1 MEYNFIR
8 FLPFFIK
15 FLFFLFPFFLISGPF
30 LADLFTIVLFFTFLL
45 VAKRFEYKNL
55 INNHFFQFLILFYFY
70 ININSLIGDFPFT
83 SFQTSVPYLRLIFF
97 PFIIFFL
104 FNIFADL
111 KKIIIISFFVAYT
124 VLLIDS
130 VAQLTYG
137 YNLIGIPLSPT
148 DRVSSFFGSK
158 LVMGSFVARTLPVVL
173 AFTFLVEFK
182 YKKTFQVAL
191 LFIAGVLIFLSNER
205 LASAFYIIIFIF
217 YFLLNFKKKNY
228 YLIILFFSIF
238 FIFLSFLKPSSY
250 QRLIFQTL
258 EQFKQTKNI
267 FFPSYRHE
275 LHYFTAYNIFKDKKI
290 FGHGIKSFRY
300 LCDNE
305 KYAPLTKIENDNKV
319 YSKKSGYILFEKNNS
334 GHYAIIKKNLDK
346 DDSEDYYYKLTGVF
360 LKYYKTN
367 GDYVNENEL
376 IFSNYEFADG
386 CNTHPHNIH
395 IQFLSELGILGY
407 IFLLIT
413 FSFLLIMIL
422 IIFFKY
428 LRNNKL
434 KNKELCLF
442 FSLLG
447 LLLSIFPFFP
457 SGNFFNNWLS
467 VIFYFNL
474 TSLLLSYNDK

>member
-1 MEYNFIR
+1 MEYNLIR

-30 LADLFTIVLFFTFLL
+30 LADLFTIVLFFTFLF
-45 VAKRFEYKNL
+45 VAKHFEYKNL

-205 LASAFYIIIFIF
+205 LAFAFYIIIFIF

-267 FFPSYRHE
+267 FLPSYRHE

-334 GHYAIIKKNLDK
+334 GHHAIIKKNLDK

-474 TSLLLSYNDK
+474 ASLLLSYNEK

>member
-191 LFIAGVLIFLSNER
+191 LFIAGVLIFLSNVMF
-205 LASAFYIIIFIF
+205 SFVFYIFIFIF
-217 YFLLNFKKKNY
+217 YFLLNFLKINY

-334 GHYAIIKKNLDK
+334 GHHAIIKKNLDK

-422 IIFFKY
+422 IVFFKY

>member
-1 MEYNFIR
+1 
-8 FLPFFIK
+8 
-15 FLFFLFPFFLISGPF
+15 
-30 LADLFTIVLFFTFLL
+30 V
-45 VAKRFEYKNL
+45 YKNL
-55 INNHFFQFLILFYFY
+55 INNHLFQFLILFYFY
-70 ININSLIGDFPFT
+70 ININSLIGDF
-83 SFQTSVPYLRLIFF
+83 SFISAQTSIPYLRLIFF
-97 PFIIFFL
+97 PFIIVFL
-104 FNIFADL
+104 LNIFVDL
-111 KKIIIISFFVAYT
+111 KKIIIISFFVAYF

-130 VAQLTYG
+130 LVQLTYG

-158 LVMGSFVARTLPVVL
+158 LVMGSFVARSLPVIL
-173 AFTFLVEFK
+173 AITFLVDFK

-205 LASAFYIIIFIF
+205 TAFVYYIIIFIF

-228 YLIILFFSIF
+228 LLIILFFSIIV
-238 FIFLSFLKPSSY
+238 IFLSFLKPSSY
-250 QRLIFQTL
+250 QRLIFSTL

-275 LHYFTAYNIFKDKKI
+275 LHYVTAYNIFKDKKI

-300 LCDNE
+300 LCDSD
-305 KYAPLTKIENDNKV
+305 KYAPLAKIENDNKV
-319 YSKKSGYILFEKNNS
+319 YSKKKGYIFFEKRN
-334 GHYAIIKKNLDK
+334 GGYYAIIKKNLDK
-346 DDSEDYYYKLTGVF
+346 DDSEDHYYKLTGIF

-376 IFSNYEFADG
+376 IFSNYEFANG

-407 IFLLIT
+407 IFLLIA

-442 FSLLG
+442 FSILG
-447 LLLSIFPFFP
+447 LFLSIFPFFP

-467 VIFYFNL
+467 VILYFNL
-474 TSLLLSYNDK
+474 ASLILSYNDK

>member
-1 MEYNFIR
+1 MEYNYNRI
-8 FLPFFIK
+8 LTFFIK
-15 FLFFLFPFFLISGPF
+15 SFFFLLPFFLISGPL
-30 LADLFTIVLFFTFLL
+30 LADLFTIILFFIFLFI
-45 VAKRFEYKNL
+45 ARRFEYKNL

-70 ININSLIGDFPFT
+70 ININSLIGDFPFI
-83 SFQTSVPYLRLIFF
+83 SFQTTIPYLRLIFF
-97 PFIIFFL
+97 PFIIVFL
-104 FNIFADL
+104 FNIFVDL
-111 KKIIIISFFVAYT
+111 KKIIIISFVVAYS

-130 VAQLTYG
+130 LVQLTYG
-137 YNLIGIPLSPT
+137 HNLIGIPLSPT

-158 LVMGSFVARTLPVVL
+158 LVMGSFVARSLPVIL
-173 AFTFLVEFK
+173 AMTFLVDFK
-182 YKKTFQVAL
+182 YKKNFQVAL

-205 LASAFYIIIFIF
+205 TAFIYYIIIFIF

-228 YLIILFFSIF
+228 LLIISFFSIIV
-238 FIFLSFLKPSSY
+238 IFLSFIKPSSY
-250 QRLIFQTL
+250 QRLIFSTL
-258 EQFKQTKNI
+258 DQFKQTKNI

-275 LHYFTAYNIFKDKKI
+275 LHYVTAYNIFKDKKI

-300 LCDNE
+300 LCDND
-305 KYAPLTKIENDNKV
+305 KYAPLAKIENDNKV
-319 YSKKSGYILFEKNNS
+319 YSKKKGYIFFEERN
-334 GHYAIIKKNLDK
+334 GGYYAIIKKNLDK
-346 DDSEDYYYKLTGVF
+346 DDSEDHYYKLTGIF

-376 IFSNYEFADG
+376 IFSNYEFANG

-422 IIFFKY
+422 IIFLKY

-442 FSLLG
+442 FSTLG
-447 LLLSIFPFFP
+447 LFLSIFPFFP

-474 TSLLLSYNDK
+474 ASLIFSYNDK

>member
-1 MEYNFIR
+1 MEYNYNRI
-8 FLPFFIK
+8 LTFFIK
-15 FLFFLFPFFLISGPF
+15 FFFFLFPFFLISGPL
-30 LADLFTIVLFFTFLL
+30 LADLFAIILFFIFLFI
-45 VAKRFEYKNL
+45 ARRFEYKNL

-70 ININSLIGDFPFT
+70 ININSLTGDFSFI
-83 SFQTSVPYLRLIFF
+83 SFQTTIPYLRLIFF
-97 PFIIFFL
+97 PFIIVFL
-104 FNIFADL
+104 FNIFVDL
-111 KKIIIISFFVAYT
+111 KKIIIISFFVAYS

-130 VAQLTYG
+130 SVQLTYG

-158 LVMGSFVARTLPVVL
+158 LVMGSFVARSLTVIL
-173 AFTFLVEFK
+173 AITFLVDFK
-182 YKKTFQVAL
+182 YKKNFQVAL

-205 LASAFYIIIFIF
+205 TAFVYYIIIFIF

-228 YLIILFFSIF
+228 LLIILFFSIVV
-238 FIFLSFLKPSSY
+238 IFLSFLKPSSY
-250 QRLIFQTL
+250 QRLIFSTL
-258 EQFKQTKNI
+258 DQFKQTKNM

-275 LHYFTAYNIFKDKKI
+275 LHYVTGYNIFKDKKI

-300 LCDNE
+300 LCDSD
-305 KYAPLTKIENDNKV
+305 KYAPLAKIENDNKV
-319 YSKKSGYILFEKNNS
+319 YSKKKGYIFFEKRN
-334 GHYAIIKKNLDK
+334 GGYYAIIKKNLDK
-346 DDSEDYYYKLTGVF
+346 DDSEDHYYKLTGIF

-376 IFSNYEFADG
+376 IFSNYEFANG

-442 FSLLG
+442 FSILG
-447 LLLSIFPFFP
+447 LFLSIFPFFP

-474 TSLLLSYNDK
+474 ASLIFSYNDK